1 MIFGMEKSIVLKNEI
16 ETRHFGAALA
26 KEMQPNQV
34 YALIGDLG
42 AGKTTL
48 AKAIARGLGVTET
61 LTSPTFTIVQEYET
75 GRLPLYHFDVYR
87 LEGPDELEETGYEEF
102 FYGSGVTLVEWAG
115 IVRDI
120 MPPDTVRVTIKR
132 EYIDGSS
139 VRKITVGGRDE
150 VVES

>member
-1 MIFGMEKSIVLKNEI
+1 MAVFITKSEEETFALGYGMGQKAVKGQV
-16 ETRHFGAALA
+16 FAL
-26 KEMQPNQV
+26 E
-34 YALIGDLG
+34 GDLG
-42 AGKTTL
+42 AGKTVF
-48 AKAIARGLGVTET
+48 AKGFAKGLGIDEPV
-61 LTSPTFTIVQEYET
+61 TSPTFTIFNIYES

-120 MPPDTVRVTIKR
+120 MPPDTVRITIKR